1 MVSEYVLC
9 TIPFNWSCVM
19 KAIAKIHTNL
29 LALRDKQKGLTT
41 VEYAVAGSVIVL
53 AAVGAFILLGGNVNT
68 AIRALAGNITTP

>member
-1 MVSEYVLC
+1 
-9 TIPFNWSCVM
+9 M

-53 AAVGAFILLGGNVNT
+53 AAVAAFVLLGGNVSKAIT
-68 AIRALAGNITTP
+68 AIAGYITP